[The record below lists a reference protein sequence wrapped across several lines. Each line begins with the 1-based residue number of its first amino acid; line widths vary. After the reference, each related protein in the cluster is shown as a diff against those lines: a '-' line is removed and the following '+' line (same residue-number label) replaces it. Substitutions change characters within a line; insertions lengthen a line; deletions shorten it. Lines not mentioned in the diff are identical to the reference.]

1 VAEDYYRRLNRLLK
15 DAGCTFVRRNASNHE
30 TWFSPITGLKF
41 TVPDPCKR
49 RHTANGILKDAGIK
63 KKL

>member
-1 VAEDYYRRLNRLLK
+1 VAENYYRKLKRLLL
-15 DAGCTFVRRNASNHE
+15 DAGCTFVRRNASSHE
-30 TWFSPITGLKF
+30 TWFSPTTGKHF

-63 KKL
+63 HKL